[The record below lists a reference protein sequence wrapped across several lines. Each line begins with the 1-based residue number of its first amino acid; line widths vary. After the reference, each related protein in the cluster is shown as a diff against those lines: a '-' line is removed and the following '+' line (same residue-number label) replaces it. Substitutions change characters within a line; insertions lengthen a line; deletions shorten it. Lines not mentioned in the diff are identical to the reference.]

1 MLDELGAHDDVLTPR
16 LSTKTDWEVEPAVVI
31 LRTARYLPDPA
42 STLQRIAGYTIS
54 NDVSEREFQLE
65 RGSQWDKGKSC
76 ETFNPPRA
84 MARTGTVDPRPPG
97 PANATLGERATAS
110 VVVY

>member
-76 ETFNPPRA
+76 ETFNPLGPWLAPEQSIPDPQALQMQLWVNGLPR
-84 MARTGTVDPRPPG
+84 R
-97 PANATLGERATAS
+97 
-110 VVVY
+110 